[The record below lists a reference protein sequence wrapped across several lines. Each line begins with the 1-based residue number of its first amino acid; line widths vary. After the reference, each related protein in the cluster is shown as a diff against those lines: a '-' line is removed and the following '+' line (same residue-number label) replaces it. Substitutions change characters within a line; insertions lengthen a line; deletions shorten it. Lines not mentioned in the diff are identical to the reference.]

1 MKSVWIAPPLEVG
14 RLWDLRA
21 CLRLSPEFKRLRGS
35 RHRGPVVFTAG
46 FAVSLAVGER
56 DTHFTLATSIGT
68 GDEGKVAIQVQKNS
82 I

>member
-1 MKSVWIAPPLEVG
+1 MRSAWIAPLLEVG

-21 CLRLSPEFKRLRGS
+21 CPRLIPGLRSLKSSKHL
-35 RHRGPVVFTAG
+35 GPVVFTAG
-46 FAVSLAVGER
+46 SAASLAVGER
-56 DTHFTLATSIGT
+56 DILFTLATSIGT